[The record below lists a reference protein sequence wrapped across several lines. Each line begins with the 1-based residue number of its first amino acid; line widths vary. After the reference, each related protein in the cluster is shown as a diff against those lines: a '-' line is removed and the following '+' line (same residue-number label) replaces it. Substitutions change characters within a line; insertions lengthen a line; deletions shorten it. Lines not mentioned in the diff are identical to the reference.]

1 MAGPPWTA
9 RHGGELHPNCN
20 PNCQLREVATTP
32 GELLVESGTC
42 SAGWQLSVSMPW
54 SCYEQ
59 ASRRGPG
66 PRRHWS
72 RQASW
77 WHSVITPLNGN
88 GDPVMRTIIVFVLVL
103 AIFALVLAFFA
114 WGFLFFRGV
123 AVSASRRVG
132 APGGRATARYR
143 GGMWRRGRLS
153 LDIDTVRMKFF
164 DWGIRL
170 AGLGLGRFMTPV
182 WEARY
187 EDLTEARMVIAPMHR
202 GIRLRA
208 GEGGDEVI
216 FWTDQGS
223 EILDRLDQHLV
234 PVDRAA
240 DQIPDPPSIDR
251 D

>member
-1 MAGPPWTA
+1 
-9 RHGGELHPNCN
+9 
-20 PNCQLREVATTP
+20 
-32 GELLVESGTC
+32 
-42 SAGWQLSVSMPW
+42 
-54 SCYEQ
+54 
-59 ASRRGPG
+59 
-66 PRRHWS
+66 
-72 RQASW
+72 
-77 WHSVITPLNGN
+77 
-88 GDPVMRTIIVFVLVL
+88 MRTIIVFVLVL

-132 APGGRATARYR
+132 APGGRATARFR

-153 LDIDTVRMKFF
+153 LDIGTVRMEFF

-187 EDLTEARMVIAPMHR
+187 EDLTEARMVIAPTDR

-240 DQIPDPPSIDR
+240 DQIPDPPPIDR